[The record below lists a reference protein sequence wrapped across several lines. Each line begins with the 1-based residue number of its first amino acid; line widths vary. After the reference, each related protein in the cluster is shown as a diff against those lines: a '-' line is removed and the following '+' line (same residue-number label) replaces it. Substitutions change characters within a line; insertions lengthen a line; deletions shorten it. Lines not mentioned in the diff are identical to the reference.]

1 MGECQVSVVIPCY
14 RAGRYLSEAINSVL
28 TQESRVSP
36 LEVIVVDNH
45 SPDDETRDALASWRR
60 DGRVHIVENAE
71 DLGPA
76 AGRNVGIGLAR
87 GEWVAFLDADDV
99 WLPGSLEARWRAI
112 ESEPDAEWLGA
123 DYRMWYEDGSLE
135 ETGHYQKD
143 DVVGRVLAPAYE
155 SGRTLRLSRPIS
167 QFLHFSLAWIGTV
180 MVKRN
185 LLLRV
190 GGFEPS
196 LRVAED
202 VLLWYRLAAVTDFFF
217 VPKIVALYRQHPESL
232 TSRERPGGQ
241 LRLAW
246 DRVYTLLRS
255 DPAFRPHQ
263 GQLRAKVAAAHER
276 AAYYHRGRGEAW
288 KAARAAA
295 SALTYTPAR
304 PAIWK
309 NLLAA
314 LLRLRVEALYFWS

>member
-1 MGECQVSVVIPCY
+1 VSVVIPCY
-14 RAGRYLSEAINSVL
+14 RAGKYLSEAIDSVFA
-28 TQESRVSP
+28 QESRVSS
-36 LEVIVVDNH
+36 LEVVVVDNH
-45 SPDDETRDALASWRR
+45 STDDETRDVLGFWRR

-76 AGRNVGIGLAR
+76 AGRNVGIGVAR
-87 GEWVAFLDADDV
+87 GKWVAFLDADDV
-99 WLPGSLEARWRAI
+99 WLPGALEARWQAV
-112 ESEPDAEWLGA
+112 ESEPDAEWIGA
-123 DYRMWYEDGSLE
+123 DFRMWYEDGSLE

-143 DVVGRVLAPAYE
+143 DAVGRILAPAYA
-155 SGRTLRLSRPIS
+155 SDRALRLRRPVAE
-167 QFLHFSLAWIGTV
+167 FLRFSLAWIGTV
-180 MVKRN
+180 MVKRD
-185 LLLRV
+185 LLLRL

-202 VLLWYRLAAVTDFFF
+202 VHLWYRLASVTDFFF
-217 VPKIVALYRQHPESL
+217 VPKIVALYRQHPASL
-232 TSRERPGGQ
+232 TSRERYGGG

-255 DPAFRPHQ
+255 DPAFQPYR

-276 AAYYHRGRGEAW
+276 AAYYHRARGEAW

-295 SALTYTPAR
+295 WALTYTPAR

-309 NLLAA
+309 NLVAA
-314 LLRLRVEALYFWS
+314 LLQRR